1 MKIANRISLSFLIL
15 ITLITVIASSIIYL
29 IAKDNLRN
37 AIYAQLEITVQQR
50 SRNLET
56 YLEMLKVS
64 TVQFSNSVVLE
75 NLLKALKNDP
85 RDSKEAFDIAMKR
98 LRMTKED
105 DPEIYEFLLLDA
117 SGMVVASTDEGSIGL
132 DKSKDEYFLNAGK
145 NVFIKDAYYSEQLK
159 ERLIAVS
166 APFLDSNTSEFI
178 GVLVARIKMAGID
191 KLMLESAGVT
201 RSGEVYIV
209 NRNGFMI
216 TPSKFLKDTFLKQR
230 VDISGFKKGLLDRQ
244 VTISTDY
251 RGVKVLGSHVYIPEM
266 QWYLLAQID
275 EKEAFAPLA
284 KLYILFLA
292 ILFTVPLFAYLL
304 SMYLTKVIVDPIYKL
319 QKGMEIVGQGNLEH
333 KVATAA
339 RDEIG
344 QLSRA
349 FDKMIGNLQMKEAKL
364 ITLNRAVE
372 QSPAAVT
379 ITDENGI
386 ITYVNPKFEEMA
398 GYSAAEV
405 IGRNPSILKSG
416 QQGPEFYKVLWETIL
431 SGRTWHGEFHNR
443 KKNGSLYWESAYIS
457 AVRDLKGEITNFI
470 AVKEDVTERK
480 KMLEELENKNREL
493 LKLDTLKTEF
503 VSVVSHEL
511 RTPLSIIKEGVSL
524 VLDGV
529 IGEINST
536 QNKILTTSRDNID
549 RLARIINSLLDI
561 SKIESGKVELK
572 KKSVDTRALI
582 KNVVSLF
589 EAKAQEKGLE
599 VKVSLPPEGALN
611 LYIDED
617 RIIQVFTNLIGNSLK
632 FTEKGH
638 IGISLVDKG
647 KEFEFAVSD
656 TGIGISAEDLPKVFK
671 KFMQFGRVAGNG
683 EKGTGLGLS
692 IAKGLIELHNGSIRV
707 ESESGKGSKFIF
719 TLPKQLAGLS
729 NG

>member
-1 MKIANRISLSFLIL
+1 M
-15 ITLITVIASSIIYL
+15 
-29 IAKDNLRN
+29 
-37 AIYAQLEITVQQR
+37 
-50 SRNLET
+50 ET

-75 NLLKALKNDP
+75 NLLRALKNDP
-85 RDSKEAFDIAMKR
+85 GGSKEAFDIAMKR

-159 ERLIAVS
+159 DRLIAVS
-166 APFLDSNTSEFI
+166 APFLDSNTGEFI
-178 GVLVARIKMAGID
+178 GVLVARIKMEGID
-191 KLMLESAGVT
+191 KLMLESAGVN

-209 NRNGFMI
+209 NRGGFMI
-216 TPSKFLKDTFLKQR
+216 TPSKFLKYTFLKQR
-230 VDISGFKKGLLDRQ
+230 VDIGGFKKGLLDRQ
-244 VTISTDY
+244 VIISTDY

-284 KLYILFLA
+284 KLYVLFLI

-304 SMYLTKVIVDPIYKL
+304 SMYLTKVIVEPIYKL

-333 KVATAA
+333 KVATNA

-349 FDKMIGNLQMKEAKL
+349 FDDMTGNLQMKEAKL

-372 QSPAAVT
+372 QSPTAVI
-379 ITDENGI
+379 ITDKDGI
-386 ITYVNPKFEEMA
+386 ITYINPEFEEMT
-398 GYSAAEV
+398 GYSAQEV
-405 IGRNPSILKSG
+405 IGKNPRILKSG
-416 QQGPEFYKVLWETIL
+416 QQGPEFYKELWETIL
-431 SGRTWHGEFHNR
+431 SGKIWHGEFHNK
-443 KKNGSLYWESAYIS
+443 KKNGSLYWESGHIS
-457 AVRDLKGEITNFI
+457 AVRDAKGQIINFI
-470 AVKEDVTERK
+470 AVKEDITEYK
-480 KMLEELENKNREL
+480 MMLEELEKKNREL

-529 IGEINST
+529 IGEINPT

-572 KKSVDTRALI
+572 KKSVDLRALI

-589 EAKAQEKGLE
+589 ETKAREKGLE
-599 VKVSLPPEGALN
+599 IKADLPPVGELN

-617 RIIQVFTNLIGNSLK
+617 RIIQAFTNLIGNSLK

-647 KEFEFAVSD
+647 KEFEFTVSD

-719 TLPKQLAGLS
+719 TLPKQQAA
-729 NG
+729 